1 MQKGEKKYPVQ
12 LHLLIDSS
20 QLKKLDTLSKK
31 AGLTKS
37 AYIRRMIDG
46 VVPQERPPLE
56 FHKILQQMRYISNNM
71 NQLAKKANAT
81 NHVDAEKIMLLAEQ
95 FKPLASQ
102 LYLYVTLP
110 VKRNKDAEVIAEYF
124 KKGGK

>member
-1 MQKGEKKYPVQ
+1 MLFCMTEAQSEKLRSLAVM
-12 LHLLIDSS
+12 
-20 QLKKLDTLSKK
+20 
-31 AGLTKS
+31 ARLTRS

-46 VVPQERPPLE
+46 VVPQERPPYD
-56 FHKILQQMRYISNNM
+56 FYKILTQMRYISNSM

-81 NHVDAEKIMLLAEQ
+81 GHVDAEKISFLAEQ

-110 VKRNKDAEVIAEYF
+110 VKRSKDTEILAEYF
-124 KKGGK
+124 KKEGG

>member
-1 MQKGEKKYPVQ
+1 MQKGEKKYPKRVEVKMDNAQ
-12 LHLLIDSS
+12 FE
-20 QLKKLDTLSKK
+20 KLGILSKK

-46 VVPQERPPLE
+46 VVPQERPPYD
-56 FHKILQQMRYISNNM
+56 FYKILTQMRYISNSM

-81 NHVDAEKIMLLAEQ
+81 GHVDAEKISLLAEQ

-110 VKRNKDAEVIAEYF
+110 VKRSKDTEILAEYF
-124 KKGGK
+124 KKEGG

>member
-1 MQKGEKKYPVQ
+1 MQK
-12 LHLLIDSS
+12 S
-20 QLKKLDTLSKK
+20 LKKFSIRKIFSITDSKTKKHDTLLKK
-31 AGLTKS
+31 TRLTTCS
-37 AYIRRMIDG
+37 YFRRQSDG

-71 NQLAKKANAT
+71 NQLAKRANAT

>member
-20 QLKKLDTLSKK
+20 QFEKLGILSKK

-37 AYIRRMIDG
+37 EYIRRMIDG
-46 VVPQERPPLE
+46 VVPQERPPYD
-56 FHKILQQMRYISNNM
+56 FYKILTQMRYISNSM

-81 NHVDAEKIMLLAEQ
+81 GHVDAEKISFLAEQ

-110 VKRNKDAEVIAEYF
+110 VKRSKDTEILAEYF
-124 KKGGK
+124 KKEGG

>member
-1 MQKGEKKYPVQ
+1 MLKGEKKFPIRM
-12 LHLLIDSS
+12 LFAMTDSQS
-20 QLKKLDTLSKK
+20 KKLDTLSKK
-31 AGLTKS
+31 AGLTRS

-71 NQLAKKANAT
+71 NQLAKRANAT

>member
-1 MQKGEKKYPVQ
+1 MEKGEKKYPVKMLFCMTEAQ
-12 LHLLIDSS
+12 SE
-20 QLKKLDTLSKK
+20 KLRSL
-31 AGLTKS
+31 AVMARLTRS

-46 VVPQERPPLE
+46 VVPQERPPYD
-56 FHKILQQMRYISNNM
+56 FYKILTQMRYISNSM

-81 NHVDAEKIMLLAEQ
+81 GHVDAEKISFLAEQ

-110 VKRNKDAEVIAEYF
+110 VKRSKDTEILAEYF
-124 KKGGK
+124 KKEGG

>member
-1 MQKGEKKYPVQ
+1 MQKGEKKFPNRVEIKMEAAQ
-12 LHLLIDSS
+12 F
-20 QLKKLDTLSKK
+20 KKLDTLSKK
-31 AGLTKS
+31 AGLTRS

-71 NQLAKKANAT
+71 NQLAKTANAT